1 MADTRAGEF
10 KKIAE
15 GREAEMYE
23 WEDGK
28 VLRLLRDRGGQHW
41 LDQQAAALDA
51 ARASGVRVPGVYG
64 MTTVMDRPGMIMER
78 IAGLDLLTVVGG
90 MPWKIFWVADITGK
104 THARLN
110 QVPAPAGI
118 PALKERLARQISS
131 GAVPADF
138 AAFALAELEPLP
150 DGDRLC
156 HGDFHPGNIM
166 MQDGEPVVIDWSN
179 VARGDPTADYARC
192 QLMWRTGD
200 LPPGTSLPLRV
211 MASFGRG
218 VLIWGYK
225 RSYARV
231 ARLDQ
236 QLVRR
241 WRVPVAAARL
251 AEGIETERE
260 GLLSFL
266 AKAAAGKQQPNPVA

>member
-1 MADTRAGEF
+1 
-10 KKIAE
+10 
-15 GREAEMYE
+15 
-23 WEDGK
+23 
-28 VLRLLRDRGGQHW
+28 
-41 LDQQAAALDA
+41 
-51 ARASGVRVPGVYG
+51 
-64 MTTVMDRPGMIMER
+64 MIMER

-90 MPWKIFWVADITGK
+90 MPWKVFWVADTTGK

-110 QVPAPAGI
+110 QVPAPAAI
-118 PALKERLARQISS
+118 PSLKERLARQILS
-131 GAVPADF
+131 GAVPAEL
-138 AAFALAELEPLP
+138 AAFALAELRPLP

-179 VARGDPTADYARC
+179 VARGDPAADYARC
-192 QLMWRTGD
+192 QVMWRAGS

-218 VLIWGYK
+218 ILTWGYN

-236 QLVRR
+236 QLIRR

-260 GLLSFL
+260 DLLRFL
-266 AKAAAGKQQPNPVA
+266 AKAAAGKQQPSRVA